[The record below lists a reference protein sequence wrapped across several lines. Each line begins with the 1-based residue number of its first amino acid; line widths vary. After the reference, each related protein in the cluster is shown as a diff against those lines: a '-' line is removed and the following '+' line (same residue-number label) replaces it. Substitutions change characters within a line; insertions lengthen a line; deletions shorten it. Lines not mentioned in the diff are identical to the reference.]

1 MTETP
6 LDSKYDAHLHLPM
19 VAHINYQPEL
29 VAGLNFSEVL
39 MSAAVACVI
48 GIPIG
53 TAIAFAIGKPIF
65 SLGFGFGAAILCAFI
80 TTKIMKYLKRQRPD
94 GYYVQWLMRKF
105 EPLVPGVRFIRTTGY
120 YDRHRHDDTT

>member
-1 MTETP
+1 MTNSEH
-6 LDSKYDAHLHLPM
+6 DAHLELPM
-19 VAHINYQPEL
+19 VQHINYQPEL

-39 MSAAVACVI
+39 MSAALACVI
-48 GIPIG
+48 GMPTG

-65 SLGFGFGAAILCAFI
+65 SLGFGFGAAMLCGFI

-105 EPLVPGVRFIRTTGY
+105 EPLVPGVRFIRAKCY
-120 YDRHRHDDTT
+120 FDRYRHDDSA